1 MSHTLPPAVLQLA
14 QALAGL
20 VGPQGDPTF
29 TVQPARY
36 VTIALAS
43 ARTGYSVKAIEKK
56 IEDDVWAEGAEWVR
70 SPDGRILVD
79 MEGYE
84 KWVAKAPGSRSA
96 KRASGSS
103 SRSTETA

>member
-20 VGPQGDPTF
+20 VGTQGDPTF
-29 TVQPARY
+29 TVQPSRY
-36 VTIALAS
+36 VLIPLAS

-56 IEDDVWAEGAEWVR
+56 IEDGVWAEGQEWTR
-70 SPDGRILVD
+70 APDGRIVID

-84 KWVAKAPGSRSA
+84 RWVAKAPGSRSA